1 MRLQRAGAPQYTP
14 TSKKGYPPHGGGLT
28 SPLRV
33 ARLERMDNPRI
44 LIESLF
50 DDVVL
55 PSRATAGSA
64 GHDLRAYLRE
74 RTVSFS
80 DGVRQIARQT
90 TEENGEWGIT
100 LLPGEMALVPL
111 GFRTRLPGGMEA
123 QVRPRSGQ
131 AFRHALTIPN
141 APGTVDA
148 DYAEEW
154 LVIVRNDAPA
164 ARRIVHGERIAQVV
178 FARFEGPEFDEGSV
192 TRSTERTGGFGST
205 GKH

>member
-1 MRLQRAGAPQYTP
+1 MD
-14 TSKKGYPPHGGGLT
+14 TS
-28 SPLRV
+28 RV
-33 ARLERMDNPRI
+33 
-44 LIESLF
+44 LIEPLY

-55 PSRATAGSA
+55 PARATAGSA
-64 GHDLRAYLRE
+64 GHDLRAFLRE
-74 RTVSFS
+74 RSVAVS
-80 DGVRQIARQT
+80 DGVRQ
-90 TEENGEWGIT
+90 GERAATVEGGGGGMT
-100 LLPGEMALVPL
+100 LAPREMALVPL
-111 GFRTRLPGGMEA
+111 GFRTRLPVGMEA

-178 FARFEGPEFDEGSV
+178 FARHEAPELEAGQV
-192 TRSTERTGGFGST
+192 ARTTERAGGFGST